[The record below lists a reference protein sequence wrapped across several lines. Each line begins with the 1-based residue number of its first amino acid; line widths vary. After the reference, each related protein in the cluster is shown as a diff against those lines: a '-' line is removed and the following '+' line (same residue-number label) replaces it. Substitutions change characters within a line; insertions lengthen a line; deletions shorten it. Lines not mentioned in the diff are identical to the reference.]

1 MLNEEKSNFKEKKD
15 YRKGGIGAVMDEYER
30 AADEFKNLIGN
41 ISDSDFVKIVDTE
54 TLDEDCRSVQTICS
68 HVTNSG
74 YAYANYFRDWFG
86 IQKSSPERKVF
97 SRKEFETEFQK
108 MLAYTSET
116 LEGKWEYSDDDIQRI
131 KMIVRWG
138 PQYDLEQLLEH
149 AVVHILRHRRQIE
162 KFAANGK
169 IKFSNY

>member
-1 MLNEEKSNFKEKKD
+1 MEKK

-30 AADEFKNLIGN
+30 AASELKNLIGK
-41 ISDSDFVKIVDTE
+41 ISESDYEKIVDNE
-54 TLDEDCRSVQTICS
+54 TKDDDCRSVQTIVS

-74 YAYANYFRDWFG
+74 YGYANYIRDWFS
-86 IQKSSPERKVF
+86 IPKKSPERRMLSQKDF
-97 SRKEFETEFQK
+97 SVEFEK
-108 MLAYTSET
+108 MLIYTSET
-116 LEGKWEYSDDDIQRI
+116 LQDKWEYSDGEIQKV

-162 KFAANGK
+162 KFIDSGK
-169 IKFSNY
+169 IQTI

>member
-1 MLNEEKSNFKEKKD
+1 MKN

-30 AADEFKNLIGN
+30 AAAEFKNLLGN
-41 ISDSDFVKIVDTE
+41 ISDAEFIKIVDNE
-54 TLDEDCRSVQTICS
+54 TKDEDCRSVQTIVS

-74 YAYANYFRDWFG
+74 FGYANYIRDWFS
-86 IQKSSPERKVF
+86 IPKKSPERKLLSQDEFF
-97 SRKEFETEFQK
+97 SRFDN
-108 MLAYTSET
+108 MLEYTSET
-116 LEGKWEYSDDDIQRI
+116 LEGKWEYSDDDIQKV

-162 KFAANGK
+162 KFAAYGK
-169 IKFSNY
+169 ISISKK

>member
-1 MLNEEKSNFKEKKD
+1 MMSEAKSHIEGKKN

-30 AADEFKNLIGN
+30 AGTEFKKLIDS
-41 ISDSDFVKIVDTE
+41 ISETDFIKIVDTQ
-54 TLDEDCRSVQTICS
+54 TTDEDCRSVQTIVS

-74 YAYANYFRDWFG
+74 YGYANYIRDWYS
-86 IQKSSPERKVF
+86 IPKNSPERKLL
-97 SRKEFETEFQK
+97 SKNEFFLRFDN
-108 MLAYTSET
+108 MFAYTSET
-116 LEGKWEYSDDDIQRI
+116 LEGKWEYSDDDIQKV

-162 KFAANGK
+162 KFINQDL
-169 IKFSNY
+169 ITSQTI

>member
-1 MLNEEKSNFKEKKD
+1 MIKN

-30 AADEFKNLIGN
+30 AAMDLKILTTR
-41 ISDSDFVKIVDTE
+41 ISESDFDKIVDTD
-54 TLDEDCRSVQTICS
+54 TIDEDCRSVQTIVA

-74 YAYANYFRDWFG
+74 YGYANYIRDWFG
-86 IQKSSPERKVF
+86 IPKSSPERKLL
-97 SRKEFETEFQK
+97 SKDEFLLRFDK

-116 LEGKWEYSDDDIQRI
+116 LEGKFESSDDDIQKV

-162 KFAANGK
+162 KFAANNK
-169 IKFSNY
+169 IKISSK

>member
-1 MLNEEKSNFKEKKD
+1 MKKN

-30 AADEFKNLIGN
+30 AAADLKNLIGN
-41 ISDSDFVKIVDTE
+41 ISETDFVKIVDPE
-54 TLDEDCRSVQTICS
+54 TKDEDCRSVQTIVS

-74 YAYANYFRDWFG
+74 YGYANYIRDWFS
-86 IQKSSPERKVF
+86 IPKSSPERRLISQNDF
-97 SRKEFETEFQK
+97 SMELDK

-116 LEGKWEYSDDDIQRI
+116 LQDKWEFTDEEIMKV

-162 KFAANGK
+162 KFIALSYIQKLSA
-169 IKFSNY
+169 